1 MRALAFALVLIA
13 ASALA
18 TSADPVVGRWEG
30 TSLCQIKP
38 SACHDEHAVYYTKK
52 TATRRY
58 KLDAYKLVGGHEQF
72 MGAINLTLDPRLNQL
87 EGIIRD
93 RSGSPNRLKLIF
105 RGDHLSGAIIL
116 ADGRIYRLIELR
128 KR

>member
-1 MRALAFALVLIA
+1 MRFLVFTLVLIA
-13 ASALA
+13 VSTAA

-30 TSLCQIKP
+30 TSLCQVKP

-52 TATRRY
+52 TASRRY
-58 KLDAYKLVGGHEQF
+58 KLDAYKLVGGQEQF
-72 MGAINLTLDPRLNQL
+72 MGAINLTLDARLNEL

-93 RSGSPNRLKLIF
+93 RSGSPNRLKLIL
-105 RGDHLSGAIIL
+105 RGDHLSGAMTL
-116 ADGRIYRLIELR
+116 ADGRVYRLIELR